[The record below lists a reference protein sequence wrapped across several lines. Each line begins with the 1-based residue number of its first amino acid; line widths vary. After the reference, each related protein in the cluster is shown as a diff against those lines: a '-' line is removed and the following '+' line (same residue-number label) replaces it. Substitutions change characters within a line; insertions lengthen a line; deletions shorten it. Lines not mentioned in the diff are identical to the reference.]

1 LDDTITTIYCL
12 CDDFLKAINRHDDPQ
27 VRLTTAEVMTV
38 PLVAATFFGGNVEK
52 TRRFLHEYGYMKK
65 MISKSHLNR
74 RIHAVEPALWRM
86 LFELFAQVFKQRNDP
101 EFQTYAVDS
110 LPVPVCD
117 NIRIR
122 RCRIYPLEEEEE
134 EGHDGEDTP
143 KKKSFR
149 GYIAS
154 KRRYFYGLRVH
165 LVVTGAGEPVEFSLA
180 AGSEADITVFKELEL
195 DLPEGSIICADKA
208 YTDYDYED
216 LLEEVGLHLKAQR
229 KKNSKRPTMAA
240 WEEFLGKPIRQYIET
255 VFSGLTSL
263 FARKIHAVT
272 PRGFELKIVWFLLA
286 FSIQCL

>member
-1 LDDTITTIYCL
+1 MDHTITTIYCL
-12 CDDFLKAINRHDDPQ
+12 CEDFLKAIHCRDDPQ
-27 VRLTTAEVMTV
+27 TRLSTAEVMTI
-38 PLVAATFFGGNVEK
+38 PLVASTFFGGEIER
-52 TRRFLHEYGYMKK
+52 TRRFLYEYGYMPK

-74 RIHAVEPALWRM
+74 RLHAIEPTLWRV
-86 LFELFAQVFKQRNDP
+86 LFELLAQAFIKRNDP
-101 EFQTYAVDS
+101 ERTYAVDS

-122 RCRIYPLEEEEE
+122 RCRLYPLVAG
-134 EGHDGEDTP
+134 GHDDDDDDEEVPP
-143 KKKSFR
+143 KRKSFR

-165 LVVTGAGEPVEFSLA
+165 LVVSGAGEPVEFSLA
-180 AGSEADITVFKELEL
+180 AGSEADVTVFKELEL
-195 DLPEGSIICADKA
+195 DLPEGSIIWADKA

-229 KKNSKRPTMAA
+229 KKNSKRPLAA

-255 VFSGLTSL
+255 VFSRLTN
-263 FARKIHAVT
+263 FFPKKIHAVT
-272 PRGFELKIVWFLLA
+272 PRGFELKIVCFLLA

>member
-1 LDDTITTIYCL
+1 MDDTITIIYCL
-12 CDDFLKAINRHDDPQ
+12 CDDFLKAMRHRHDDPQ
-27 VRLTTAEVMTV
+27 ARLSTAEVMTI
-38 PLVAATFFGGNVEK
+38 PLVAATFFAGNIDK
-52 TRRFLHEYGYMKK
+52 TRLFLHEYGYMPR

-74 RIHAVEPALWRM
+74 RIHRIEPTLWRV
-86 LFELFAQVFKQRNDP
+86 LFELLARAFKERNDP

-117 NIRIR
+117 NIRIH
-122 RCRIYPLEEEEE
+122 RCRIYPLEE
-134 EGHDGEDTP
+134 GHDDDDDSTP

-180 AGSEADITVFKELEL
+180 AGSEADVAVFKDLDL
-195 DLPEGSIICADKA
+195 DLPKGSIICADKA

-216 LLEEVGLHLKAQR
+216 LLEEVDLHLKVQR
-229 KKNSKRPTMAA
+229 KKNSKRSMPA
-240 WEEFLGKPIRQYIET
+240 WEGFLSKPIRQYIET
-255 VFSGLTSL
+255 VFSRLTNL
-263 FARKIHAVT
+263 FSKKIHAVT

>member
-1 LDDTITTIYCL
+1 
-12 CDDFLKAINRHDDPQ
+12 
-27 VRLTTAEVMTV
+27 
-38 PLVAATFFGGNVEK
+38 
-52 TRRFLHEYGYMKK
+52 
-65 MISKSHLNR
+65 
-74 RIHAVEPALWRM
+74 M
-86 LFELFAQVFKQRNDP
+86 LFELFAQAFKQRNDL
-101 EFQTYAVDS
+101 EFQTCAVDS
-110 LPVPVCD
+110 PPVAVCD

-122 RCRIYPLEEEEE
+122 RCRTYPLEEE
-134 EGHDGEDTP
+134 GHGGGDAP
-143 KKKSFR
+143 KPRKSFR

-180 AGSEADITVFKELEL
+180 AGSEADVAIFKELEL
-195 DLPEGSIICADKA
+195 DLPEGSVIFADKA
-208 YTDYDYED
+208 YTDYDHED

-229 KKNSKRPTMAA
+229 KTNSKRLVPA

-255 VFSGLTSL
+255 VFSGLRGL